1 VGNFLFI
8 EVLKK
13 LFIAAAAAAKTQID
27 LEEVFVWRKLGCQ
40 P

>member
-13 LFIAAAAAAKTQID
+13 LFIAAAAAKSQID
-27 LEEVFVWRKLGCQ
+27 LEEVFLWRKLGCQ